1 MRNRSGPAITC
12 HQVQYEDMD
21 MKTAKLPHEIG
32 VSLSNE
38 QQAALTAAVT
48 FHATGE
54 SQYAR
59 QAIAQ
64 RLLSEGFLEHPL
76 KKLAQANAANVAK

>member
-1 MRNRSGPAITC
+1 MRREHPPAGYNTRF
-12 HQVQYEDMD
+12 YG
-21 MKTAKLPHEIG
+21 MKTSALPHEIG
-32 VSLSNE
+32 VSLSDA
-38 QQAALTAAVT
+38 QRAALEAAVA
-48 FHATGE
+48 FHATGQ

-76 KKLAQANAANVAK
+76 KKLATAAAAK